1 MRVAARACARAA
13 CTLRPPRTRC
23 AFFAARRVSA
33 ARRASSS
40 EAPTLPRGGGAG
52 GVRGSRGGGGGGGGV
67 RRAGVGV
74 APGGLAHFAVATRRA
89 GGGAVGCDGHSG
101 AFGVAGC
108 AASCR
113 GRLLH
118 FHGGGGSAASAA
130 SSTACRYDRLL
141 ISLSLFGNASPP
153 THDIARALSI
163 SQ

>member
-40 EAPTLPRGGGAG
+40 EAPTLPRGGAAG
-52 GVRGSRGGGGGGGGV
+52 GARGSRGGGGGGGV

-74 APGGLAHFAVATRRA
+74 VPGGLAHFAVATRRA

-108 AASCR
+108 AASGR

-118 FHGGGGSAASAA
+118 FHGGGSAAA
-130 SSTACRYDRLL
+130 STACRYDRLL